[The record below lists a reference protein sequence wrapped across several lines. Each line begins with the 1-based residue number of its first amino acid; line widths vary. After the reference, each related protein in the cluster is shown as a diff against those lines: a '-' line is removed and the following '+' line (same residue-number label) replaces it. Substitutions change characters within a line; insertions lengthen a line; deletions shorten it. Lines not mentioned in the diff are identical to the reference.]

1 MLCSASPENEQ
12 SAHVIGHIS
21 LARHVRFRQLPSSK
35 SKYETV
41 CILKRTGSQAGGD
54 FHSVEDLVHSPE
66 VAECALASPSQ
77 RPKPSGQRCGGIRLR
92 TQMRHPFL
100 SLGRNG
106 VPALWEWLR
115 AGRSLRRVAIKADT
129 LSLTAWQVGMYALMA
144 VAYFRVFGDLLRVKL
159 HTNSAEF
166 WFTMQVAMTC
176 GFLTS
181 YPVNWWLV
189 TRGIKERM

>member
-92 TQMRHPFL
+92 TQMRPL
-100 SLGRNG
+100 PVSVATACLQCGSG
-106 VPALWEWLR
+106 CAL
-115 AGRSLRRVAIKADT
+115 
-129 LSLTAWQVGMYALMA
+129 
-144 VAYFRVFGDLLRVKL
+144 GDLC
-159 HTNSAEF
+159 AE
-166 WFTMQVAMTC
+166 WR
-176 GFLTS
+176 S
-181 YPVNWWLV
+181 KP
-189 TRGIKERM
+189 TRSP

>member
-1 MLCSASPENEQ
+1 M
-12 SAHVIGHIS
+12 
-21 LARHVRFRQLPSSK
+21 
-35 SKYETV
+35 
-41 CILKRTGSQAGGD
+41 
-54 FHSVEDLVHSPE
+54 
-66 VAECALASPSQ
+66 
-77 RPKPSGQRCGGIRLR
+77 
-92 TQMRHPFL
+92 
-100 SLGRNG
+100 
-106 VPALWEWLR
+106 PALWEWLR

-129 LSLTAWQVGMYALMA
+129 LSAWQVGMYALMA

>member
-1 MLCSASPENEQ
+1 MRRDQASHTNET
-12 SAHVIGHIS
+12 
-21 LARHVRFRQLPSSK
+21 PS
-35 SKYETV
+35 
-41 CILKRTGSQAGGD
+41 C
-54 FHSVEDLVHSPE
+54 
-66 VAECALASPSQ
+66 
-77 RPKPSGQRCGGIRLR
+77 
-92 TQMRHPFL
+92 
-100 SLGRNG
+100 LGRNG
-106 VPALWEWLR
+106 VPAVWEWLR